1 MIIASLYHCPMD
13 TAQIAH
19 DMSAAIIVKKKIF
32 AYEEDKLTTIKNES
46 SVKFPERSF
55 LIGCKELGISPN
67 DITDWV
73 FPKPSKN
80 ISLNEFYFFFNDYL
94 RISNFKNK
102 KHFKNWF
109 YKKVH
114 FVTHHISHTSL
125 AIFSSSFKECAFL
138 TEDGGGDLG
147 DRRCFTFG
155 DFKNNKINIKLQ
167 RTGYNG
173 ISLFHDYLT
182 DSLGFSYFNNGKTS
196 GLASYGTIREELNL
210 KLSKLLFIKKNGIHF
225 KNKRFTISRPNIDK
239 FNINAYDRN
248 KILKSYPGN
257 TNVLQICKNYL
268 PIDIA
273 ATGEFVLKNIFLKNL
288 EKLRKLTKSEN
299 LVCSGGLF
307 QNVALNQKIINSGI
321 FKNYHFPMANS
332 DAGLSLGA
340 AFYVKYIKKK
350 IKERKKYLN
359 PYLGPSFDNK
369 EVEAEIKRFK
379 LIFDYKKDKDICKI
393 TAKLILK
400 GFIVGWFQGRAEYG
414 PRSLGNRSILAD
426 PTKINSK
433 LKVNQLLKKRDW
445 FMPYAPSV
453 SYEFINQITD
463 DNFYSPYM
471 QSAFN
476 IKDSFKK
483 KIPAA
488 VHVDG
493 TSRIHVVKRN
503 ENKLYWTLLN
513 EVKKI
518 NGMPI
523 VLNTS
528 FNRHGISTI
537 SSPRQ
542 AIEHALEGCMDYLV
556 INNYLVDVKKNR
568 FFAKKFAKITS
579 EFSNIKND
587 SFLRIKILKK
597 KKISFSIKKYKVYL
611 DQIKLKKF
619 RS

>member
-19 DMSAAIIVKKKIF
+19 DMSAAIIIKKKIF
-32 AYEEDKLTTIKNES
+32 AYEEDKLTTTKNES
-46 SVKFPERSF
+46 SVKFPERSL
-55 LIGCKELGISPN
+55 LIGCKELGIKPN

-80 ISLNEFYFFFNDYL
+80 ISLNEFYFFFYEYL
-94 RISNFKNK
+94 RINNFKNK
-102 KHFKNWF
+102 KYFKNWF

-114 FVTHHISHTSL
+114 FVKHHISHASL
-125 AIFSSSFKECAFL
+125 AIFSSPFKECAFL

-155 DFKNNKINIKLQ
+155 DFKTNKINIRSQ

-196 GLASYGTIREELNL
+196 GLASYGTIREELDL
-210 KLSKLLFIKKNGIHF
+210 KLSELLSIKKNGIHF
-225 KNKRFTISRPNIDK
+225 ENKRFTISRPNIDK

-248 KILKSYPGN
+248 KILKSYPSN
-257 TNVLQICKNYL
+257 TNILQICKNYL
-268 PIDIA
+268 PVDIA
-273 ATGEFVLKNIFLKNL
+273 ATGEFVLKNTFLKHL

-350 IKERKKYLN
+350 IKEPKRHLT
-359 PYLGPSFDNK
+359 PYLGPSFNNK
-369 EVEAEIKRFK
+369 EVEAEIKNFK
-379 LIFDYKKDKDICKI
+379 LNFDYKKDKEICKI
-393 TAKLILK
+393 AAKLIVK
-400 GFIVGWFQGRAEYG
+400 GFVVGWFQGRAEYG

-453 SYEFINQITD
+453 SFEFINKITKE
-463 DNFYSPYM
+463 NFYSPYM

-476 IKDSFKK
+476 IKNSFKK

-493 TSRIHVVKRN
+493 TSRIHVVKKK

-523 VLNTS
+523 ILNTS
-528 FNRHGISTI
+528 FNRHGIPTI

-542 AIEHALEGCMDYLV
+542 AIEHALEGCMDYLI

-568 FFAKKFAKITS
+568 FFAKKFLKIKS
-579 EFSNIKND
+579 ELLNIRDD
-587 SFLRIKILKK
+587 SYSRIKILKK
-597 KKISFSIKKYKVYL
+597 NKISFNTNKYKNYL
-611 DQIKLKKF
+611 SQIKLKKNL
-619 RS
+619 

>member
-1 MIIASLYHCPMD
+1 
-13 TAQIAH
+13 
-19 DMSAAIIVKKKIF
+19 
-32 AYEEDKLTTIKNES
+32 
-46 SVKFPERSF
+46 
-55 LIGCKELGISPN
+55 
-67 DITDWV
+67 
-73 FPKPSKN
+73 
-80 ISLNEFYFFFNDYL
+80 
-94 RISNFKNK
+94 
-102 KHFKNWF
+102 
-109 YKKVH
+109 
-114 FVTHHISHTSL
+114 
-125 AIFSSSFKECAFL
+125 
-138 TEDGGGDLG
+138 
-147 DRRCFTFG
+147 
-155 DFKNNKINIKLQ
+155 
-167 RTGYNG
+167 
-173 ISLFHDYLT
+173 
-182 DSLGFSYFNNGKTS
+182 
-196 GLASYGTIREELNL
+196 
-210 KLSKLLFIKKNGIHF
+210 
-225 KNKRFTISRPNIDK
+225 
-239 FNINAYDRN
+239 
-248 KILKSYPGN
+248 
-257 TNVLQICKNYL
+257 
-268 PIDIA
+268 
-273 ATGEFVLKNIFLKNL
+273 
-288 EKLRKLTKSEN
+288 
-299 LVCSGGLF
+299 
-307 QNVALNQKIINSGI
+307 
-321 FKNYHFPMANS
+321 
-332 DAGLSLGA
+332 
-340 AFYVKYIKKK
+340 
-350 IKERKKYLN
+350 
-359 PYLGPSFDNK
+359 
-369 EVEAEIKRFK
+369 
-379 LIFDYKKDKDICKI
+379 
-393 TAKLILK
+393 LK

>member
-1 MIIASLYHCPMD
+1 M
-13 TAQIAH
+13 
-19 DMSAAIIVKKKIF
+19 
-32 AYEEDKLTTIKNES
+32 
-46 SVKFPERSF
+46 
-55 LIGCKELGISPN
+55 
-67 DITDWV
+67 
-73 FPKPSKN
+73 
-80 ISLNEFYFFFNDYL
+80 
-94 RISNFKNK
+94 
-102 KHFKNWF
+102 
-109 YKKVH
+109 
-114 FVTHHISHTSL
+114 
-125 AIFSSSFKECAFL
+125 
-138 TEDGGGDLG
+138 
-147 DRRCFTFG
+147 
-155 DFKNNKINIKLQ
+155 
-167 RTGYNG
+167 
-173 ISLFHDYLT
+173 
-182 DSLGFSYFNNGKTS
+182 
-196 GLASYGTIREELNL
+196 REELNL
-210 KLSKLLFIKKNGIHF
+210 KLSKLLFINKNGIHF

-273 ATGEFVLKNIFLKNL
+273 ATGEFVLKKIFLKNL

-321 FKNYHFPMANS
+321 FKNHHFPMANS

-379 LIFDYKKDKDICKI
+379 LISDYKKDKDICKI

-587 SFLRIKILKK
+587 SFSRIKILKK

-619 RS
+619 IEFF